1 MLERLN
7 QTIFSWV
14 NATPHSLHFLIIL
27 ATYLAQYLILVI
39 PLIFSIL
46 WFWGSKNCITVQRKL
61 VLKTVIAI
69 IISLL
74 ISYSIRK
81 LFPHERPF
89 TIGLGYVFL
98 KHSKSNSFPS
108 NHGTIIFACAI
119 AFSFWHRIWSGI
131 IIFFIGI
138 VIAWSRIYL
147 GLHWP
152 LDMLSAL
159 LSSSI
164 GCISSQ
170 YIWYICGKK
179 IFQLFSYIYRYC
191 FAFPIRKGWI
201 RY

>member
-7 QTIFSWV
+7 QTIFNWV
-14 NATPHSLHFLIIL
+14 NATPHSLHIIIL

-46 WFWGSKNCITVQRKL
+46 WFWGSKDYLTVQRKL
-61 VLKTVIAI
+61 ILKTIIAI

-89 TIGLGYVFL
+89 TMGLGYVFL

-108 NHGTIIFACAI
+108 NHGTIIFTCAI
-119 AFSFWHRIWSGI
+119 AFSIWYRIWTGI
-131 IIFFIGI
+131 IIFFLGI

-152 LDMLSAL
+152 LDMLGAL
-159 LSSSI
+159 LSSLI
-164 GCISSQ
+164 GCIGSQ
-170 YIWYICGKK
+170 YIWYICGIK
-179 IFQLFSYIYRYC
+179 IFKIFSYIYRYC
-191 FAFPIRKGWI
+191 FALPIRKGWI

>member
-7 QTIFSWV
+7 QTIFSLV
-14 NATPHSLHFLIIL
+14 NATPHSLHLLIIL
-27 ATYLAQYLILVI
+27 ATYFAQYLILVI

-46 WFWGSKNCITVQRKL
+46 WFWGSKDYITAQRKL
-61 VLKTVIAI
+61 VLKTIIAI

-89 TIGLGYVFL
+89 SMGLGYVFL
-98 KHSKSNSFPS
+98 KHSKSPSSPS

-119 AFSFWHRIWSGI
+119 AFSIWHRIWSGI

-152 LDMLSAL
+152 LDMLSAF
-159 LSSSI
+159 LSSI
-164 GCISSQ
+164 LGCIGSQ
-170 YIWYICGKK
+170 YIWYICGIK
-179 IFQLFSYIYRYC
+179 ILNLFSYIYRYC
-191 FAFPIRKGWI
+191 FVLPIRKGWI